1 MANYVLVYMGGG
13 MPETEAETAAV
24 MQAWGVW
31 YGQLGEALVDG
42 GNPFTPAA
50 KTIASDGTVSD
61 TPAEYLASGYS
72 IIKAES
78 LDEATELAKGCPILQ
93 AGGLITVFETFEVM

>member
-1 MANYVLVYMGGG
+1 MTNFVLIYSGGG
-13 MPETEAETAAV
+13 MPETEAEKAAV
-24 MQAWGVW
+24 MQQWEAW
-31 YGQLGEALVDG
+31 YGKPGAAVVDG

-61 TPAEYLASGYS
+61 TPAEHMASGYS

-78 LDEATELAKGCPILQ
+78 LDEAVESAKGCPILQ
-93 AGGLITVFETFEVM
+93 AGGLITAFETFRVA